1 MTRPLNLYCTTRV
14 LLRLYKLGIIGTSA
28 QACFCMSS
36 MIRGNFSM
44 NVLIPRVES
53 SGRRFSIQLL
63 HSLQKAYNL
72 GSNWGNWR
80 KNLIL
85 HYFDAN
91 RSFWCIQNT
100 DEHKVISSAIP
111 LLTNQTNQTKD
122 PENLSDFETRVL
134 SSQSVQQ
141 SHAEKNTGHN
151 IL

>member
-28 QACFCMSS
+28 QAWFCIS
-36 MIRGNFSM
+36 MIRGNLSM

-80 KNLIL
+80 KKLDSAL
-85 HYFDAN
+85 
-91 RSFWCIQNT
+91 FWCKQIILMHSGYRWVQSYEQCHPPN
-100 DEHKVISSAIP
+100 INQP
-111 LLTNQTNQTKD
+111 NQTRRSRKPLWFWD
-122 PENLSDFETRVL
+122 KGVVFAEC
-134 SSQSVQQ
+134 
-141 SHAEKNTGHN
+141 AEKNTGHN
-151 IL
+151 IQ